1 MTSVLIEKDYGKKVI
16 FSTLIVDMI
25 SEEMKATKGSL
36 KKLREKLMVMSVDEL
51 SRIYNTYNNYGVT
64 TSVII

>member
-51 SRIYNTYNNYGVT
+51 SRIYNIYTNYGVT

>member
-51 SRIYNTYNNYGVT
+51 STIYNTYNNYGVT

>member
-16 FSTLIVDMI
+16 FSTFIVDMI

>member
-25 SEEMKATKGSL
+25 SEEMKATKSSL
-36 KKLREKLMVMSVDEL
+36 KKLREKLMAMSVDEL
-51 SRIYNTYNNYGVT
+51 SRIYNIYTNYGVT

>member
-36 KKLREKLMVMSVDEL
+36 KKLREKLMAMSVDEL

-64 TSVII
+64 TSVLM